1 MPVTSSKRAL
11 LYLALYTVSTAINN
25 YLPIIGRY
33 TLDGKSNLPAT
44 SSEGRYSFS
53 LASGKSN
60 EPARWRYKYLY
71 FSGTV
76 S

>member
-25 YLPIIGRY
+25 YLPLIGHY

-44 SSEGRYSFS
+44 SSERALQF
-53 LASGKSN
+53 LTGK
-60 EPARWRYKYLY
+60 WQVK
-71 FSGTV
+71 
-76 S
+76 